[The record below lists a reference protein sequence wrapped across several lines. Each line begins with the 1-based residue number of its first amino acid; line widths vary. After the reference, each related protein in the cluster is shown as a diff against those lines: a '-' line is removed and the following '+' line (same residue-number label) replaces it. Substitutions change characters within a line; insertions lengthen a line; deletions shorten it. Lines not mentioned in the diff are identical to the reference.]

1 MGQNLLWYKIRLINT
16 RRLLDKLGLHLNER
30 SSLVSRI
37 VSRNYI
43 ELQTPILGVTHMGPF
58 WKRLRVCRTRWNEYI
73 QNEGI
78 REGVKGF
85 FLNHQMTWSPTLCD
99 QNEEATAYNRKIVHD
114 ELVEVAK
121 HLKIKK
127 FPGPDAKTNVALKA
141 TIVIF
146 FLSVVTSQLG
156 QNLLLRLVDQ
166 HYSRMYGNRKNFQRD
181 DLRPVKFESTTLSLV
196 LLNNYTFTSTA
207 IWAPQ

>member
-43 ELQTPILGVTHMGPF
+43 ELQTPILGVKHIGPF

-85 FLNHQMTWSPTLCD
+85 FLNHQMAWSPTLCD
-99 QNEEATAYNRKIVHD
+99 QNEEATAYNRKIVYD

-121 HLKIKK
+121 HLRIKK
-127 FPGPDAKTNVALKA
+127 IPVPDAKTNVALKA

-156 QNLLLRLVDQ
+156 QSLL
-166 HYSRMYGNRKNFQRD
+166 HSFYGHFH
-181 DLRPVKFESTTLSLV
+181 S
-196 LLNNYTFTSTA
+196 Y
-207 IWAPQ
+207 